1 MYRKQK
7 VTSKPHVG
15 VEELKRQQKRELLG
29 DLKPILEDQGIQ
41 FPDSAGVMSEEQC
54 TSSLASTSVSP
65 ITIEP
70 MFDQVPHG
78 GGQTQGEHAGPKIL
92 ASPPPHS

>member
-1 MYRKQK
+1 
-7 VTSKPHVG
+7 
-15 VEELKRQQKRELLG
+15 
-29 DLKPILEDQGIQ
+29 
-41 FPDSAGVMSEEQC
+41 MSEEQC

-70 MFDQVPHG
+70 MFDQVPLG